1 MVCDKKD
8 LDLLNIYENGDSCCL
23 VLAVGSASDRI
34 SVKCSAVFKKMPKPR
49 NFEVVTCRK
58 HFSHSSKNMV

>member
-1 MVCDKKD
+1 MK
-8 LDLLNIYENGDSCCL
+8 NGDSCCF

-34 SVKCSAVFKKMPKPR
+34 SVKCSAVFEIMPKPR
-49 NFEVVTCRK
+49 NFEVVICRK

>member
-1 MVCDKKD
+1 MK
-8 LDLLNIYENGDSCCL
+8 NGDSCCF

-34 SVKCSAVFKKMPKPR
+34 RMKCSAVFKKMPKPR

-58 HFSHSSKNMV
+58 HFSHTSKNMV